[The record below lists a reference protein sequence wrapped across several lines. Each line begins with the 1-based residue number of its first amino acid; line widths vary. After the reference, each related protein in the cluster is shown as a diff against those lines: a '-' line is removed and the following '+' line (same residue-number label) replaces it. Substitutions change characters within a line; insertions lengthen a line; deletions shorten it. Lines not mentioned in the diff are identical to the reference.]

1 MSIDIFKIIMTKKD
15 GRNLRSINSQ
25 KLIVDACIKLF
36 KAGNLEP
43 TAQQVADESGVGI
56 RTVFRQF
63 DEMENLF
70 KSVDAVLSKDYDF
83 EVRYDPSSS
92 FDARLQSAISHMNA
106 GYEKHKLIMFMTV
119 SKMWK
124 YEFLRKNYLMYQDLI
139 KSKTEEIL
147 PEVLSF
153 DTESR
158 HLFHAS
164 LSFAMWTRL
173 QGQKLNNG
181 QINKAMFRQC
191 ILITNDN
198 K

>member
-1 MSIDIFKIIMTKKD
+1 MSIDIFKIIMSKKD

-92 FDARLQSAISHMNA
+92 FDARLQSTISHMNA

-191 ILITNDN
+191 VLITNDN

>member
-92 FDARLQSAISHMNA
+92 FDARLQSTISHMNA
-106 GYEKHKLIMFMTV
+106 GYEKHKLIMFMTI

>member
-1 MSIDIFKIIMTKKD
+1 MAKQD

-36 KAGNLEP
+36 KEGNLEP

-70 KSVDAVLSKDYDF
+70 KAVDAVLSKDFDF
-83 EVRYDPSSS
+83 NVKYDPSAS
-92 FDARLQSAISHMNA
+92 FKARLQTITNHMNA

-124 YEFLRKNYLMYQDLI
+124 YEFLRKNYLMYQDRI
-139 KSKTEEIL
+139 KDKTEEVL

-153 DTESR
+153 DNESK

-173 QGQKLNNG
+173 QGQKLNSG
-181 QINKAMFRQC
+181 QIKKAMLRQC
-191 ILITNDN
+191 LLIAGDN
-198 K
+198 KQY

>member
-92 FDARLQSAISHMNA
+92 FDARLQSIIRHMNA

-124 YEFLRKNYLMYQDLI
+124 YKFLRKNYLMYQDLI

>member
-1 MSIDIFKIIMTKKD
+1 MSIDIFEIIMTKKD

-70 KSVDAVLSKDYDF
+70 KSVDAVLSKEYDF

-92 FDARLQSAISHMNA
+92 FETRLQSTINHMNA

-124 YEFLRKNYLMYQDLI
+124 YRFLKENYLMYQDII
-139 KSKTEEIL
+139 KNKTEEIL
-147 PEVLSF
+147 PEVLNF

-164 LSFAMWTRL
+164 LAFAMWTRL
-173 QGQKLNNG
+173 QGQKLNND
-181 QINKAMFRQC
+181 QIAKAMLRQC
-191 ILITNDN
+191 ILIANDN
-198 K
+198 R

>member
-1 MSIDIFKIIMTKKD
+1 MAKQD

-63 DEMENLF
+63 DEMENLY
-70 KSVDAVLSKDYDF
+70 KAVDAVLSKDYDF

-92 FDARLQSAISHMNA
+92 FEARLQSIIDHMNA
-106 GYEKHKLIMFMTV
+106 GYEKHKLVMFMTV

-139 KSKTEEIL
+139 KSKTEEVV
-147 PEVLSF
+147 PEVLNF
-153 DTESR
+153 DAESR

-164 LSFAMWTRL
+164 LAFAMWTRL
-173 QGQKLNNG
+173 QGQKLSND
-181 QINKAMFRQC
+181 QITKAMLRQC
-191 ILITNDN
+191 LLIANDN

>member
-1 MSIDIFKIIMTKKD
+1 MSIDIFQIIMTKQD

-70 KSVDAVLSKDYDF
+70 KSVDAVLSKEYDF
-83 EVRYDPSSS
+83 EVKYDTSSS
-92 FDARLQSAISHMNA
+92 FETRLQSIIKHMNA

-119 SKMWK
+119 SNMWK
-124 YEFLRKNYLMYQDLI
+124 YKFLKENYLMYQDII
-139 KSKTEEIL
+139 KNKTEEIL
-147 PEVLSF
+147 PEVLNF

-164 LSFAMWTRL
+164 LAFAMWTRL
-173 QGQKLNNG
+173 QGQKLNND
-181 QINKAMFRQC
+181 QISKAMLRQC
-191 ILITNDN
+191 LLIANDN

>member
-1 MSIDIFKIIMTKKD
+1 MSIDIFEIIMTKQD
-15 GRNLRSINSQ
+15 GRNLRSVNSQ

-70 KSVDAVLSKDYDF
+70 KSVDAVLSKEYDF

-92 FDARLQSAISHMNA
+92 FDSRLQSTISHMNA

-124 YEFLRKNYLMYQDLI
+124 YRFLKENYLMYQDLI

-173 QGQKLNNG
+173 QGQKLNND
-181 QINKAMFRQC
+181 QIAKAMLRQC
-191 ILITNDN
+191 ILIANDN
-198 K
+198 R

>member
-92 FDARLQSAISHMNA
+92 FDARLQSTISHMNA

-173 QGQKLNNG
+173 QGQKLNND
-181 QINKAMFRQC
+181 QITKSMLRQC
-191 ILITNDN
+191 LLIANDN

>member
-92 FDARLQSAISHMNA
+92 FDARLQSTISHMNA

-173 QGQKLNNG
+173 QGQKLNND

-191 ILITNDN
+191 VLITNDN

>member
-1 MSIDIFKIIMTKKD
+1 MAKQD

-70 KSVDAVLSKDYDF
+70 KSVDAVLSKEYDF
-83 EVRYDPSSS
+83 EVKYDPSSS
-92 FDARLQSAISHMNA
+92 FETRLQSTINHMNA

-124 YEFLRKNYLMYQDLI
+124 YRFLKENYLMYQDII
-139 KSKTEEIL
+139 KNKTEEIL
-147 PEVLSF
+147 PEVLNF

-158 HLFHAS
+158 YLFHAS
-164 LSFAMWTRL
+164 LAFAMWTRL
-173 QGQKLNNG
+173 QGQKLNND
-181 QINKAMFRQC
+181 QIAKAMLRQC
-191 ILITNDN
+191 ILIANDN
-198 K
+198 R

>member
-1 MSIDIFKIIMTKKD
+1 MSIAIFLIIMTKQD

-70 KSVDAVLSKDYDF
+70 KSVDAVLSKEYDF
-83 EVRYDPSSS
+83 KVNYDPYSS
-92 FDARLQSAISHMNA
+92 FETRLQSIINHMNA

-119 SKMWK
+119 SQMWK
-124 YEFLRKNYLMYQDLI
+124 YRFLKENYLMYQDII
-139 KSKTEEIL
+139 KNKTEEIL
-147 PEVLSF
+147 PEVLNF

-164 LSFAMWTRL
+164 LAFAMWTRL
-173 QGQKLNNG
+173 QGQKLNND
-181 QINKAMFRQC
+181 QITKAMLRQC
-191 ILITNDN
+191 LLIANDN

>member
-1 MSIDIFKIIMTKKD
+1 MSIDIFEIIMTKQD
-15 GRNLRSINSQ
+15 GRNLRSVNSQ

-43 TAQQVADESGVGI
+43 TAQLVADESGVGI

-70 KSVDAVLSKDYDF
+70 NSVDAVLSKDYDF

-92 FDARLQSAISHMNA
+92 FDARLQSTISHMNA

>member
-1 MSIDIFKIIMTKKD
+1 MSIDIFKLIMTKKD

-92 FDARLQSAISHMNA
+92 FDARLQSTISHMNA

-158 HLFHAS
+158 YLFHAS

-173 QGQKLNNG
+173 QGQKLNND

>member
-70 KSVDAVLSKDYDF
+70 QSVDVVLSKDYDF

-92 FDARLQSAISHMNA
+92 FKARLQSVINHMNA

-164 LSFAMWTRL
+164 LCFAMWTRL

>member
-1 MSIDIFKIIMTKKD
+1 MSIDIFEIIMTKQD

-92 FDARLQSAISHMNA
+92 FDARLQSTISHMNA

-119 SKMWK
+119 SRMWK
-124 YEFLRKNYLMYQDLI
+124 YQFLQENYLMYQERI
-139 KSKTEEIL
+139 KDKTEEVL
-147 PEVLSF
+147 PEVKGF
-153 DTESR
+153 DNESR

-173 QGQKLNNG
+173 QGQKLNND
-181 QINKAMFRQC
+181 QISKAMLKQC
-191 ILITNDN
+191 LLITNDN

>member
-83 EVRYDPSSS
+83 EVSYDPSSS
-92 FDARLQSAISHMNA
+92 FDARLQSTISHMNA

-153 DTESR
+153 DTVSR

-173 QGQKLNNG
+173 QGQKLNND

>member
-1 MSIDIFKIIMTKKD
+1 MSIDIFEIIMTKQD

-92 FDARLQSAISHMNA
+92 FETRLQSTISHMNA

-164 LSFAMWTRL
+164 LCFAMWTRL

>member
-1 MSIDIFKIIMTKKD
+1 MSIDIFEIIMTKQD
-15 GRNLRSINSQ
+15 GRNLRSVNSQ

-92 FDARLQSAISHMNA
+92 FDARLQSTISHMNA

>member
-1 MSIDIFKIIMTKKD
+1 MAKQD

-36 KAGNLEP
+36 KEGNLEP

-70 KSVDAVLSKDYDF
+70 KAVDAVLSKDYDF
-83 EVRYDPSSS
+83 NVKYDPSAS
-92 FDARLQSAISHMNA
+92 FKARLQTITNHMNA

-124 YEFLRKNYLMYQDLI
+124 YEFLRKNYLMYQGRI
-139 KSKTEEIL
+139 KDKTEEVL
-147 PEVLSF
+147 PEVLGF
-153 DTESR
+153 DNESK

-173 QGQKLNNG
+173 QGQKLNSD
-181 QINKAMFRQC
+181 QIKKAMLRQC
-191 ILITNDN
+191 LLIAEDN
-198 K
+198 KQY

>member
-1 MSIDIFKIIMTKKD
+1 MAKQD

-36 KAGNLEP
+36 KEGNLEP

-70 KSVDAVLSKDYDF
+70 KAVDAVLSKDYDF
-83 EVRYDPSSS
+83 NVKYDPSSS
-92 FDARLQSAISHMNA
+92 FKARLQTITNHMNT

-124 YEFLRKNYLMYQDLI
+124 YEFLRKNYLMYQDRI
-139 KSKTEEIL
+139 KDKTEEVL
-147 PEVLSF
+147 PEVLGF
-153 DTESR
+153 DNESK

-173 QGQKLNNG
+173 QGQKLNSD
-181 QINKAMFRQC
+181 QIKKAMLRQC
-191 ILITNDN
+191 LLIAEDN
-198 K
+198 KQY

>member
-92 FDARLQSAISHMNA
+92 FDARLQSTISHMNA

-164 LSFAMWTRL
+164 LCFAMWTRL

>member
-1 MSIDIFKIIMTKKD
+1 MSIDIFEIIMTKQD

-83 EVRYDPSSS
+83 EVSYDPSSS
-92 FDARLQSAISHMNA
+92 FDARLQSTISHMNA

-119 SKMWK
+119 SKLWK

>member
-1 MSIDIFKIIMTKKD
+1 MSIDIFKLIMTKKD

-70 KSVDAVLSKDYDF
+70 KSVDAGLSKDYDF

-92 FDARLQSAISHMNA
+92 FDARLQSTISHMNA

-173 QGQKLNNG
+173 QGQKLNND

>member
-1 MSIDIFKIIMTKKD
+1 MSIDIFEIIMTKKD

-92 FDARLQSAISHMNA
+92 FDARLQSIISHMNA

-119 SKMWK
+119 SQMWK
-124 YEFLRKNYLMYQDLI
+124 YRFLKENYLMYQDII
-139 KSKTEEIL
+139 KNKTEEIL

-153 DTESR
+153 DTESK

-173 QGQKLNNG
+173 QGQKLNND
-181 QINKAMFRQC
+181 QISKAMLRQC
-191 ILITNDN
+191 LLIANDN

>member
-1 MSIDIFKIIMTKKD
+1 MSIDIFEIIMTKKD

-92 FDARLQSAISHMNA
+92 FDARLQSTISHMNA

>member
-1 MSIDIFKIIMTKKD
+1 MSIDIFEIIMTKQD

-36 KAGNLEP
+36 KEGNLEP

-92 FDARLQSAISHMNA
+92 FDARLQSTISHMNA

>member
-1 MSIDIFKIIMTKKD
+1 MSIDIFEIIMTKQD

-92 FDARLQSAISHMNA
+92 FDARLQSTISHMNA

-153 DTESR
+153 DTESK

-181 QINKAMFRQC
+181 LINKAMFRQC

>member
-1 MSIDIFKIIMTKKD
+1 MSIDIFEIIMTKQD
-15 GRNLRSINSQ
+15 GRNLRSVNSQ

-83 EVRYDPSSS
+83 EVSYDPSSS

-106 GYEKHKLIMFMTV
+106 GYEKHKLIMFMTI

-139 KSKTEEIL
+139 KSKTEEVV
-147 PEVLSF
+147 PEVLNF
-153 DTESR
+153 DAESR

-164 LSFAMWTRL
+164 LSFAIWTRL

>member
-70 KSVDAVLSKDYDF
+70 KSVDADLSKDYDF

-92 FDARLQSAISHMNA
+92 FDARLQSTISHMNA

>member
-1 MSIDIFKIIMTKKD
+1 MAKKD

-36 KAGNLEP
+36 KEGNLEP
-43 TAQQVADESGVGI
+43 TAQQVADASGVGI

-70 KSVDAVLSKDYDF
+70 KAVDAVLSKDYDF
-83 EVRYDPSSS
+83 IVKYDPSAS
-92 FDARLQSAISHMNA
+92 FEARLKTITNHMNA
-106 GYEKHKLIMFMTV
+106 SYEKHKLIMFMTV

-124 YEFLRKNYLMYQDLI
+124 YEFLRKNYLMYQDRI
-139 KSKTEEIL
+139 KNKTEEVL
-147 PEVLSF
+147 PEVLGF
-153 DTESR
+153 DNESK

-173 QGQKLNNG
+173 QGQKLNSD
-181 QINKAMFRQC
+181 QIKKAMLR
-191 ILITNDN
+191 NVS
-198 K
+198 

>member
-1 MSIDIFKIIMTKKD
+1 MSIDIFEIIMTKQD
-15 GRNLRSINSQ
+15 GRNLRSVNSQ

>member
-1 MSIDIFKIIMTKKD
+1 MSIDIFEIIMTKQD

-70 KSVDAVLSKDYDF
+70 KSVDVVLSKDYDF
-83 EVRYDPSSS
+83 EVKYDPSSS
-92 FDARLQSAISHMNA
+92 FDARLQSGISHINA

-119 SKMWK
+119 SKSWK

>member
-1 MSIDIFKIIMTKKD
+1 MSIDIFKIIMTKQD

-92 FDARLQSAISHMNA
+92 FDARLQSTISHMNA

-124 YEFLRKNYLMYQDLI
+124 YQFLRENYLMYQERI
-139 KSKTEEIL
+139 KDKTEEVL
-147 PEVLSF
+147 PEVKGF
-153 DTESR
+153 DNESR

-173 QGQKLNNG
+173 QGQKLNND
-181 QINKAMFRQC
+181 QISKAMLKQC
-191 ILITNDN
+191 LLIANDN

>member
-1 MSIDIFKIIMTKKD
+1 MSIDIFEIIMTKKD

-36 KAGNLEP
+36 KEGNLEP

-92 FDARLQSAISHMNA
+92 FETRLQSTISHMNA

>member
-92 FDARLQSAISHMNA
+92 FDSRLQSTISHMNA